1 MASDFNDIRA
11 NLRGQEPEKSENQL
25 GFILLLIGVIG
36 LGGLIG
42 FAVMPKS
49 NAPIVQAETSQ
60 APAQPAAEQK
70 LSKKELKAMRRA
82 ELQKFAQTQ
91 TQLIQCA
98 QSQRHMM
105 NVYQAYLARNMDRRN
120 AWYGLNDPVKRMEK
134 MAEMNQMEIT
144 AYMLTQGNGDVRD
157 MMEDVAMQVNS
168 SQAKIDPIKCGQ
180 LNGQVQRRELDLK
193 PVPNS

>member
-11 NLRGQEPEKSENQL
+11 NLRGQEPEQSQNQL

-42 FAVMPKS
+42 FLIMPKAD
-49 NAPIVQAETSQ
+49 APIVQAETSQ
-60 APAQPAAEQK
+60 SQAQPVAEQK

-82 ELQKFAQTQ
+82 ELRKFAQTQ
-91 TQLIQCA
+91 TQLISCA

-105 NVYQAYLARNMDRRN
+105 NVYQAYLARNMERRN

-168 SQAKIDPIKCGQ
+168 AQTKIDPIKCGH